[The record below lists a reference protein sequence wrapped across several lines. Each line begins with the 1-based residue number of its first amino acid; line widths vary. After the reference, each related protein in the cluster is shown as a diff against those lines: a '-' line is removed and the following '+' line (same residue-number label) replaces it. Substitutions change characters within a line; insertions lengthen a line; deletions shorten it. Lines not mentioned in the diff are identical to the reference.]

1 MHAIHAKAVVTSC
14 TAGLAADTSPPS
26 PINSI
31 LVAERALVPAAG
43 EPAVISLT
51 KQCSPKDK
59 LYLQTAL
66 PLDKTCPLACP
77 LPQPL

>member
-1 MHAIHAKAVVTSC
+1 MHAVHAEAVVTSC
-14 TAGLAADTSPPS
+14 TAGLAADTSLPS
-26 PINSI
+26 PTNSV
-31 LVAERALVPAAG
+31 LVADRALVSAIG

-51 KQCSPKDK
+51 KQCSQKDK
-59 LYLQTAL
+59 LYLRTAL